1 MIVVGPSF
9 KDWQVGNS
17 VGFIVCDTVF
27 FLEVVRSNLQE
38 VRIHIVHRIDTNTV
52 KVGTWIIA
60 KDRTNIHDV
69 VEPV

>member
-1 MIVVGPSF
+1 MVVVGPSF
-9 KDWQVGNS
+9 KDWQVGNGI
-17 VGFIVCDTVF
+17 GFTISHTVF

-38 VRIHIVHRIDTNTV
+38 VRIHIVHRIDTDTI

>member
-1 MIVVGPSF
+1 MVVVRPGF
-9 KDWQVGNS
+9 KDWQVSNS
-17 VGFIVCDTVF
+17 VGLIISHTVF
-27 FLEVVRSNLQE
+27 FLEVVGSNLQE
-38 VRIHIVHRIDTNTV
+38 VRIHIVHRIDTDTI

>member
-1 MIVVGPSF
+1 MSNGIC
-9 KDWQVGNS
+9 
-17 VGFIVCDTVF
+17 FIICDTVF

>member
-1 MIVVGPSF
+1 MVVVRPGF
-9 KDWQVGNS
+9 KDWQVSNGIS
-17 VGFIVCDTVF
+17 FIISHTVF
-27 FLEVVRSNLQE
+27 FLEVIRSNLQE

-60 KDRTNIHDV
+60 KDRPNVHDV